1 MTTKTDKTK
10 KEYILKAKQLMIR
23 AYKEALE
30 KTHQFSEDKN
40 TVIIEYKGK
49 DNIGLSI
56 NYTAVWAVKNW
67 ASNLFHSSWK
77 YYRAT
82 IIYYAEKEHEKG
94 NLSENQLNKIKELL
108 RRTKGHSDKDIAKT
122 SHSKKK
128 SLNLKE
134 LKSIDNELKKSRSR
148 WAKPTRIFIRAGKYT
163 GLRPIE
169 WQNAEIN
176 KEKKLLKVTNA
187 KSTNGR
193 SLGDYRTLSLKH
205 LDEKQIK
212 DIENHILLV
221 KNIIL
226 KEAWEQY
233 YNGCSSL
240 LKRTTRKLWPNKK
253 KYPTLYSCRHQFSA
267 DMKASGCT
275 KREVAALMG
284 HASDLTAQEHYGRKL
299 FGTRGRK
306 PIINSIDLNRVK
318 ETNKVNKF
326 KLGNNKKDS

>member
-10 KEYILKAKQLMIR
+10 NEYILKAKQLMIR

-40 TVIIEYKGK
+40 TVVLDYKDK
-49 DNIGLSI
+49 SNIGLGI
-56 NYTAVWAVKNW
+56 HYTAVWAVKNW
-67 ASNLFHSSWK
+67 AITLYHSSWK
-77 YYRAT
+77 YYRSA
-82 IIYYAEKEHEKG
+82 IIYYAELEHEKG
-94 NLSENQLNKIKELL
+94 SLNIKQLDKIKELL
-108 RRTKGHSDKDIAKT
+108 RRTKGHNDKDIAKT

-134 LKSIDNELKKSRSR
+134 LKSIDNKLKDSKSR

-169 WQNAEIN
+169 WQRAEIN
-176 KEKKLLKVTNA
+176 IEKKLLRVFNA

-193 SLGDYRTLSLKH
+193 SLGETRTLSLKH
-205 LDEKQIK
+205 LDDKQIK

-221 KNIIL
+221 KNIIS
-226 KEAWEQY
+226 KNAWDQY

-240 LKRTTRKLWPNKK
+240 LKRITRKLWPNKK

-284 HASDLTAQEHYGRKL
+284 HANDLTAQEHYGRKL

-306 PIINSIDLNRVK
+306 PIVNSVDLQRVK
-318 ETNKVNKF
+318 ETNKNNKF